1 MQYGKRQDRNKVLP
15 RIFKVCF
22 SILQSASPE
31 AGISDGVQGEG
42 DQEGASTPAESVR
55 CFMQC
60 ASGALAARDDSF
72 SSKALALS
80 RAAGAAHARGLVD
93 ADEVM
98 QACHLASC
106 PAGGPE
112 GRPPGVPAH

>member
-22 SILQSASPE
+22 SILQFASPE
-31 AGISDGVQGEG
+31 AGIFDGVQGEG

-60 ASGALAARDDSF
+60 ASGARAARLVCLRIERAN
-72 SSKALALS
+72 SSACFC
-80 RAAGAAHARGLVD
+80 
-93 ADEVM
+93 
-98 QACHLASC
+98 QAERSACRL
-106 PAGGPE
+106 
-112 GRPPGVPAH
+112 RDNTI